1 MRHKRVLADAEA
13 VADEAAGRFA
23 MHARSAIAAKGR
35 FVVALSGGATPR
47 ALYGRLTHAPIDWEH
62 VHVCWGDERCVLP
75 DHPDSNYRLAY
86 DTLLSKVPIPPEN
99 VHRLR
104 GEIDPAQAAAEYEA
118 ELRGLLPEAQ
128 FDLVLLGLGA
138 DAHTASLFPGT
149 GAVHETDRWVIGH
162 FVEKLNAYRLTLT
175 PPILNRAAHV
185 LFLVVGADKAAAV
198 RSVWRDPFD
207 PDRFPAQVI
216 MPLHGEVTWLLDR
229 AASNLDDTAS

>member
-1 MRHKRVLADAEA
+1 MRHKRVLADADA
-13 VADEAAGRFA
+13 VADEAAARFVG
-23 MHARSAIAAKGR
+23 HARSAIAAKGR
-35 FVVALSGGATPR
+35 FVVALSGGSTPR
-47 ALYGRLTHAPIDWEH
+47 ALYMRLTPAPIDWTH
-62 VHVCWGDERCVLP
+62 VHVCWSDERCVSP
-75 DHPDSNYRLAY
+75 DRADSNYRLAY

-104 GEIDPAQAAAEYEA
+104 GELDPAQAAADYED
-118 ELRGLLPEAQ
+118 ELRGLLPDAQ

-149 GAVHETDRWVIGH
+149 GVVHETDRWVIGH

-175 PPILNRAAHV
+175 PPILNRAAHL

-216 MPLHGEVTWLLDR
+216 MPLDGEVTWLLDR